1 MGQTIGLCRA
11 STSPRLTTALRKHI
25 PTTGCCLRY
34 NRLTE
39 RVTVAS
45 DGDITK
51 LLAAMRRGDPLAEA
65 NLVNLVY
72 EDFHALA
79 KRYMNRE
86 RPDHTLQPTAL
97 VHEAYVR
104 LLHDNPAEW
113 QGRAHFFAAA
123 SIVMRRILVD
133 HARSRAAAKR
143 PGGKQRVELDEF
155 MASASPRIEQLLILD
170 EALTRLAD
178 WDRRQA
184 RLVEMIYFGGLTES
198 EAAAVMG
205 ISERTVKRDWRAARA
220 WLQSQLGGPPV

>member
-1 MGQTIGLCRA
+1 M
-11 STSPRLTTALRKHI
+11 
-25 PTTGCCLRY
+25 TGCCLRY

-39 RVTVAS
+39 CVTVAA
-45 DGDITK
+45 DDDITK
-51 LLAAMRRGDPLAEA
+51 LLAAMRRGDPTAEA
-65 NLVNLVY
+65 DLVALVY
-72 EDFHALA
+72 DDFHALA
-79 KRYMNRE
+79 KRYMIHE

-97 VHEAYVR
+97 VNEAYVR
-104 LLHDNPAEW
+104 LLRDNPVEW
-113 QGRAHFFAAA
+113 QSRAHFFAAA

-178 WDRRQA
+178 WDGRQA
-184 RLVEMIYFGGLTES
+184 RLVEMMYFGGLTES

-220 WLQSQLGGPPV
+220 WLQSRLGGTPA

>member
-1 MGQTIGLCRA
+1 
-11 STSPRLTTALRKHI
+11 
-25 PTTGCCLRY
+25 
-34 NRLTE
+34 
-39 RVTVAS
+39 
-45 DGDITK
+45 
-51 LLAAMRRGDPLAEA
+51 
-65 NLVNLVY
+65 
-72 EDFHALA
+72 
-79 KRYMNRE
+79 
-86 RPDHTLQPTAL
+86 
-97 VHEAYVR
+97 
-104 LLHDNPAEW
+104 
-113 QGRAHFFAAA
+113 
-123 SIVMRRILVD
+123 MRRILVD

>member
-1 MGQTIGLCRA
+1 
-11 STSPRLTTALRKHI
+11 LTTALRKHI

-104 LLHDNPAEW
+104 LLRDNPAEW
-113 QGRAHFFAAA
+113 QSRAHFFAAA

-155 MASASPRIEQLLILD
+155 MASANPRIEQLLILD

-184 RLVEMIYFGGLTES
+184 RLVEMMYFGGLTEC

>member
-1 MGQTIGLCRA
+1 MSHT
-11 STSPRLTTALRKHI
+11 RLL
-25 PTTGCCLRY
+25 GC
-34 NRLTE
+34 
-39 RVTVAS
+39 S
-45 DGDITK
+45 DDK
-51 LLAAMRRGDPLAEA
+51 LLLAVQSQDSRQSACGGFRRRHHETARGHEARGPGGRGQPRRPGLRRFSRAGAALHDPRAPGPHPA
-65 NLVNLVY
+65 AHPLVN
-72 EDFHALA
+72 
-79 KRYMNRE
+79 
-86 RPDHTLQPTAL
+86 
-97 VHEAYVR
+97 EAYLR
-104 LLHDNPAEW
+104 LLHDRPAEW

-143 PGGKQRVELDEF
+143 PGGKQRVSLDEF
-155 MASASPRIEQLLILD
+155 MASANPRIEQLLILD

-220 WLQSQLGGPPV
+220 WLQSQLGGTPA

>member
-1 MGQTIGLCRA
+1 
-11 STSPRLTTALRKHI
+11 LTTTLNKHI

-104 LLHDNPAEW
+104 LLRDNPAEW
-113 QGRAHFFAAA
+113 QSRAHFFAAA

-155 MASASPRIEQLLILD
+155 MASANPRIEQLLILD

-184 RLVEMIYFGGLTES
+184 RLVEMMYFGGLTEC